1 MIIDL
6 SKPRKEYFEEPTIA
20 EILRKYVETKGPI
33 TIHHLKDL
41 EREGKIVVGTTQGN
55 LDTILQRESTVH
67 SLDLVDKIDSL
78 DESQLLVLPP
88 EYRIPAGEVRRVV
101 SYSSDTLVKL
111 DTMEVK
117 RALLGDV
124 VPTGP
129 LSGRKK
135 QQKEWHPEKVL
146 ATAFNLLHEQRQ
158 DLAEQVFTCYSWWG
172 KDHHRRIVSLYRAI
186 QGAELRA
193 FQDYVAFRLLIPKMR
208 KELRVGQN
216 LRTKEPLT
224 LEEQKDREEK
234 IQRYETYLQR
244 HDLKNDLRRMDVDF
258 TDLIELQGDF
268 AYNTGQTVRVPSR
281 AQHERKTYTVKLTD
295 VPLLPEDHRA
305 AYSLV
310 WELAANCPCD
320 DKSYRSDRRKQS
332 PDRGQREDFFCAHG
346 IAAAHTLRKKYER
359 DADTIRFLPF
369 VLPTAEMMHYV
380 DVLREQTIMITF
392 NEETG
397 KPSKRALN
405 HTEMENLLMKR
416 VLAHGYESCFTTDI
430 NRFRA
435 ERYDPHL
442 DLIQF
447 RS

>member
-1 MIIDL
+1 MMIDV
-6 SKPRKEYFEEPTIA
+6 SKPRNEYFEEPTVV
-20 EILRKYVETKGPI
+20 EILRRYVDTNSPI
-33 TIHHLKDL
+33 TIHHIKDL
-41 EREGKIVVGTTQGN
+41 EREGKIVVGTSQGD
-55 LDTILQRESTVH
+55 LDTLLQRESTVH
-67 SLDLVDKIDSL
+67 SLSLVDKIDAM
-78 DESQLLVLPP
+78 DESQLLVLPS

-111 DTMEVK
+111 DAVEVK

-124 VPTGP
+124 VPSGP
-129 LSGRKK
+129 LSAQRK
-135 QQKEWHPEKVL
+135 QREQWHPEKVL
-146 ATAFNLLHEQRQ
+146 AMAFNALHEQRE
-158 DLAEQVFTCYSWWG
+158 DLAEKTLSCYSWWG
-172 KDHHRRIVSLYRAI
+172 KDHHRRIVSIYRAI

-208 KELRVGQN
+208 KELRIGQN

-224 LEEQKDREEK
+224 AEEQKEREEK
-234 IQRYETYLQR
+234 IQRYEAYIKRR
-244 HDLKNDLRRMDVDF
+244 HLNNDLRHMDVDF
-258 TDLIELQGDF
+258 TDLIELQGSF

-281 AQHERKTYTVKLTD
+281 AQHEQKTYTVKLTD
-295 VPLLPEDHRA
+295 VPLLPVNHDA

-310 WELAANCPCD
+310 WELAANCSCD

-346 IAAAHTLRKKYER
+346 IAAAHTLRKKYES
-359 DADTIRFLPF
+359 DPETVRFLPF

-380 DVLREQTIMITF
+380 NVLREQSIMITF
-392 NEETG
+392 HEETG
-397 KPSKRALN
+397 RPSKRALN

-416 VLAHGYESCFTTDI
+416 VLAKGYETCFTTDI
-430 NRFRA
+430 NKFRA

-447 RS
+447 KS